1 MLENRD
7 RNLLISTAIT
17 GVGSAM
23 RVETKQALKQKTCLY
38 NPHLRKAVSYL
49 LFWDRI
55 TSCL

>member
-7 RNLLISTAIT
+7 RNLLISTAIA

-49 LFWDRI
+49 LF
-55 TSCL
+55 